1 MADYST
7 RKVSMKKD
15 SGPDWNAL
23 LVRVGSH
30 QDKAAFGALFSHF
43 APLLKGFLLKGGG
56 VEPEQAEELVQETMI
71 KVWRKAPSYAPAQAA
86 ASTWMYT
93 IARNTRIDWLRKHS
107 KKNQQTDELIAE
119 DLFDENEESS
129 PFTALIQSRNAG
141 NIKAHLAEL
150 PQEQLQVL
158 TLMYFQGKSGQE
170 VADELSIPLGT
181 VKSRVRLALQKL
193 KLKLSP
199 TGEDQQVAYAQ

>member
-1 MADYST
+1 MAQKQISKGT
-7 RKVSMKKD
+7 MKEQT
-15 SGPDWNAL
+15 GPDWNEL

-30 QDKAAFGALFSHF
+30 QDKSAFGALFAHF

-71 KVWRKAPSYAPAQAA
+71 KVWRKAPTYAPAQAA

-107 KKNQQTDELIAE
+107 KRNQQTDELVAE
-119 DLFDENEESS
+119 DLFDENEASS
-129 PFTALIQSRNAG
+129 PFVALIQNRNAG
-141 NIKAHLAEL
+141 HIKTHLKEL

-170 VADELSIPLGT
+170 VADELNIPLGT

-199 TGEDQQVAYAQ
+199 TGEDRKVVYAQ

>member
-107 KKNQQTDELIAE
+107 KKNQQTDELVAE

-129 PFTALIQSRNAG
+129 PKRSSATSSS
-141 NIKAHLAEL
+141 
-150 PQEQLQVL
+150 V
-158 TLMYFQGKSGQE
+158 
-170 VADELSIPLGT
+170 
-181 VKSRVRLALQKL
+181 
-193 KLKLSP
+193 
-199 TGEDQQVAYAQ
+199 

>member
-1 MADYST
+1 MTPSKT
-7 RKVSMKKD
+7 VKGSMSD
-15 SGPDWNAL
+15 QNGPNWNDL

-56 VEPEQAEELVQETMI
+56 LDPEHAEELVQETMI
-71 KVWRKAPSYAPAQAA
+71 KVWRKAPTYAPAQAA

-107 KKNQQTDELIAE
+107 KRDQQTDELVAE
-119 DLFDENEESS
+119 ELFDENETSS
-129 PFTALIQSRNAG
+129 PFTALIQTRNAG
-141 NIKAHLAEL
+141 HIKTHLREL

-170 VADELSIPLGT
+170 VADELNIPLGT

-199 TGEDQQVAYAQ
+199 NGEDSNVVFAQ

>member
-1 MADYST
+1 
-7 RKVSMKKD
+7 MKKD

-93 IARNTRIDWLRKHS
+93 MAEGKAEEVKSDERVIEAYLGTGRKH
-107 KKNQQTDELIAE
+107 KTPEQERAAE
-119 DLFDENEESS
+119 
-129 PFTALIQSRNAG
+129 
-141 NIKAHLAEL
+141 
-150 PQEQLQVL
+150 
-158 TLMYFQGKSGQE
+158 
-170 VADELSIPLGT
+170 
-181 VKSRVRLALQKL
+181 
-193 KLKLSP
+193 
-199 TGEDQQVAYAQ
+199 AQA